1 VVCMMPATVET
12 NGDLPAARRR
22 LRYAVDALIEPQPHI
37 ISRDDGTH
45 PITWLDSLL
54 DQLYDAVSG
63 QTGERSGGQ
72 SSVPVWTDVLE
83 VIAELAAKAAEWL
96 PEWPQ
101 PDISTDHP
109 EPAVIAR
116 LKALRAKKWTV
127 EDANK
132 VNGIADTLEGFA
144 KRSREKLN
152 PEPVIYLM
160 APNTPGAAACTACG
174 TDYVWRPD
182 PGENNKRKRQP
193 ALRVTKDG
201 CICQHCH
208 ASWQPGQLRILAAAL
223 GYPLPDGVLE

>member
-1 VVCMMPATVET
+1 MPATVET

-54 DQLYDAVSG
+54 DQLYEAVSG

-83 VIAELAAKAAEWL
+83 VIAELSAKAAEWL

-116 LKALRAKKWTV
+116 LKALRARKWTV

-132 VNGIADTLEGFA
+132 VNGIADTLRG
-144 KRSREKLN
+144 SRN
-152 PEPVIYLM
+152 
-160 APNTPGAAACTACG
+160 AAARNSTPNPSS
-174 TDYVWRPD
+174 TSWP
-182 PGENNKRKRQP
+182 PTPP
-193 ALRVTKDG
+193 ALRPAPPAAPTTCGAPTPAKTTNANANP
-201 CICQHCH
+201 HS
-208 ASWQPGQLRILAAAL
+208 ASPKTAASANTATHPGSQANSASSPPLWATR
-223 GYPLPDGVLE
+223 YPTESSNE